1 MDIDRA
7 VQYDSSNATSAL
19 VRPRNESRIKF
30 SKPGISRIPIML
42 YRLFTGEVNRR
53 WVGEPQTLV
62 CSEVSRRSSQCI
74 KENFSRGLQLKSS
87 ARRDL
92 SARAYQSRNFACF
105 LMMKKPIFE
114 VVVFADMLP
123 MPSTADINTAAGGG
137 PPKRFGQLLSYRR
150 VSLFLADL
158 QTLAK

>member
-1 MDIDRA
+1 
-7 VQYDSSNATSAL
+7 
-19 VRPRNESRIKF
+19 
-30 SKPGISRIPIML
+30 ML

-114 VVVFADMLP
+114 VVVFADRLP

-150 VSLFLADL
+150 VSLFLADYYSVCPKML
-158 QTLAK
+158 MNGNSSPKLVKSNDDFMLFMNSSRNFGD